1 MATQSLSLTTEFEEF
16 AAELVKSGRYA
27 NGNEVLRAA
36 MAALMREECDD
47 EAKEAFLV
55 EAIEEGEASGIAEG
69 DVFARV
75 REHAGLPQRV
85 RA

>member
-47 EAKEAFLV
+47 EAKEAML
-55 EAIEEGEASGIAEG
+55 EQALEDGDASGVFEG
-69 DVFARV
+69 DAFAS
-75 REHAGLPQRV
+75 V
-85 RA
+85 RAELGLRQRA

>member
-36 MAALMREECDD
+36 MNALRREECDD
-47 EAKEAFLV
+47 EAKMAMLELAL
-55 EAIEEGEASGIAEG
+55 EDGDASGVFEG
-69 DVFARV
+69 DAFAS
-75 REHAGLPQRV
+75 V
-85 RA
+85 RAELGLRQRA

>member
-36 MAALMREECDD
+36 MNALRREECDD
-47 EAKEAFLV
+47 EAKMATL
-55 EAIEEGEASGIAEG
+55 IESIEDGEASGIYEG
-69 DVFARV
+69 DPFESV
-75 REHAGLPQRV
+75 RRKMGWKNEA
-85 RA
+85 